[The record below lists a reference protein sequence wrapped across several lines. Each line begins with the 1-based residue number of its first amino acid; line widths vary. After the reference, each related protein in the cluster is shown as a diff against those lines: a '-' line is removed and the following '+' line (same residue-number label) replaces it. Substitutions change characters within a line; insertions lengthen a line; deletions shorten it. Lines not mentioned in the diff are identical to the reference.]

1 MRRII
6 ILVLVVFT
14 LISCNSKSKDVQV
27 ITLEE
32 FSSTLNKTRQNEG
45 LTVYNFWATW
55 CAPCIAEMPVIEEF
69 ALKHKLELKFVNV
82 DRKNLWETRV
92 PRILKKLNLQS
103 QVYLLDKPKRNNWYQ
118 AIDENWQAG
127 LPVTLFTGQDKT
139 VFYQGVLAEKDLLEI
154 TNKFNEEFIED
165 Y

>member
-6 ILVLVVFT
+6 IVVPVLLT

-27 ITLEE
+27 ITIEE
-32 FSSTLNKTRQNEG
+32 FTSTINKTRQKEKP
-45 LTVYNFWATW
+45 TVYNFWATW
-55 CAPCIAEMPVIEEF
+55 CAPCIAEMPLIEQF
-69 ALKHKLELKFVNV
+69 ALKHELNLKFVNV

-92 PRILKKLNLQS
+92 PRMLKKLNLQS
-103 QVYLLDKPKRNNWYQ
+103 EVYLLDKAKRNNWYQ
-118 AIDENWQAG
+118 AIDENWKAG
-127 LPVTLFTGQDKT
+127 LPVTLFTGRDKK
-139 VFYQGVLAEKDLLEI
+139 VLYQGVLEEEDLLEI

>member
-6 ILVLVVFT
+6 FVGLVVSI
-14 LISCNSKSKDVQV
+14 LISCDSNSRNVQI

-32 FSSTLNKTRQNEG
+32 FSSTMNKTRQKDV

-55 CAPCIAEMPVIEEF
+55 CAPCIAEMPLIEEF
-69 ALKHKLELKFVNV
+69 ALKHELELKFVNV

-92 PRILKKLNLQS
+92 PRMLKKLNLQS

-118 AIDENWQAG
+118 SIDENWKAG

-139 VFYQGVLAEKDLLEI
+139 VFHQGVLEEKDLLEI
-154 TNKFNEEFIED
+154 TNKFSEEFIED